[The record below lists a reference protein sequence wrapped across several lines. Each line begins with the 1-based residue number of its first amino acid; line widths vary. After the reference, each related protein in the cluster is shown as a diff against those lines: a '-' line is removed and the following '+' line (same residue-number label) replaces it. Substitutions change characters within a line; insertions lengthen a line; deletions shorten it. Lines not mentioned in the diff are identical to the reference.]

1 MPRSVSLLLH
11 FRFFAN
17 AASDADIMQIQYAYE
32 LLTNL
37 VWKRDYDVYGIDE
50 SLVSSYF
57 CFLTQKDFFCFIF
70 IGNIIPWFNAC
81 SIL

>member
-1 MPRSVSLLLH
+1 
-11 FRFFAN
+11 
-17 AASDADIMQIQYAYE
+17 MQIQYAYE

-70 IGNIIPWFNAC
+70 IGNIIP
-81 SIL
+81 